1 MYCYYDL
8 QGVNQMHDPTSNE
21 LTYIPRWPQA
31 LAAFECSS
39 INSDIQRSPLAARVD
54 QLSAKGGVGQLPPR
68 ERIIKASAAS
78 IAT

>member
-1 MYCYYDL
+1 MMTCGD
-8 QGVNQMHDPTSNE
+8 GVNPVDGPADDE

-39 INSDIQRSPLAARVD
+39 ISSDIQRSPLAARVD
-54 QLSAKGGVGQLPPR
+54 QPRAECGDWRIPPR
-68 ERIIKASAAS
+68 ERMTKASAAS